1 MNEILIWIVDAVCS
15 VIGYGIIAAVVIA
28 VFGQLWPRIADMV
41 KVITFLIP
49 TAIVV
54 FLVISGE
61 IWNAIVTAVISLVV
75 VGVLFGIY
83 ALLDR
88 AFGVLVT
95 EEEAAR
101 MLDS

>member
-1 MNEILIWIVDAVCS
+1 
-15 VIGYGIIAAVVIA
+15 
-28 VFGQLWPRIADMV
+28 
-41 KVITFLIP
+41 
-49 TAIVV
+49 V